1 MKILTTNYITCAV
14 KACKTSS
21 NAFPLQFRDA
31 ELVQEEL
38 ELNEEFIK
46 NILPRIEW
54 PALVQ
59 TAASVG
65 SQLFQLLPLSCL
77 LLLFRLDTTRRGG
90 GDLRKLKDKKA
101 DNQYFSSASRPSP
114 RPSPKATSTNR

>member
-59 TAASVG
+59 TAASLGFTTLPSTKPEGDLDEQMIKDLHTLLVETQVISG
-65 SQLFQLLPLSCL
+65 KLVCGNCQHEYNIHQGIANFLLPNHLV
-77 LLLFRLDTTRRGG
+77 
-90 GDLRKLKDKKA
+90 
-101 DNQYFSSASRPSP
+101 
-114 RPSPKATSTNR
+114 

>member
-21 NAFPLQFRDA
+21 NAFPLEFRDA

-38 ELNEEFIK
+38 EINEEFIR

-59 TAASVG
+59 TAASLGFTTLPSTKPEGDLDAQMIKDLHTLLVETQVISG
-65 SQLFQLLPLSCL
+65 KLVCRNCQHEYNIHQGIANFLLPNHLV
-77 LLLFRLDTTRRGG
+77 
-90 GDLRKLKDKKA
+90 
-101 DNQYFSSASRPSP
+101 
-114 RPSPKATSTNR
+114 

>member
-59 TAASVG
+59 TAASVC
-65 SQLFQLLPLSCL
+65 SQLFQLLPLSGAAFL
-77 LLLFRLDTTRRGG
+77 RLGARRAGR
-90 GDLRKLKDKKA
+90 DLCKLCECGVVE
-101 DNQYFSSASRPSP
+101 
-114 RPSPKATSTNR
+114 TCWWE